1 MDITQTPT
9 KSNLMKAQ
17 ASLKMAEQGYDLLDR
32 KRRLLM
38 RELAALENKKKGLL
52 GTLSKTFNE
61 AYSALKEANISMGIE
76 RVRQF
81 ADGVPE
87 ENGVEIKFYS
97 VMGVEVPIVRLAAAG
112 KRSPLMSLY
121 KTNLSLDEAMFK
133 FEEAKR
139 LTVQIAEITSG
150 IDRLSVHV
158 RKTQKRANALKNIMI
173 PRYSE
178 LIRTISS
185 SLEEKE
191 REEFARLKVIKSR
204 S

>member
-1 MDITQTPT
+1 MDVTQTPT
-9 KSNLMKAQ
+9 KSNLMKAE

-38 RELAALENKKKGLL
+38 RELTALENKKKGLL
-52 GTLSKTFNE
+52 GTLSRTFAE
-61 AYSALKEANISMGIE
+61 AYGALQEANISMGIE

-81 ADGVPE
+81 AGGVPE

-97 VMGVEVPIVRLAAAG
+97 VMGVEVPVVRLTAAE
-112 KRSPLMSLY
+112 KRAPLMSLY
-121 KTNLSLDEAMFK
+121 KTNLSLDEAIFK

-173 PRYSE
+173 PRYTE
-178 LIRTISS
+178 LIRSITS

-204 S
+204 G

>member
-38 RELAALENKKKGLL
+38 RELTALENKKKGLL
-52 GTLSKTFNE
+52 GTLSTTFNE

-76 RVRQF
+76 RVWQF

-87 ENGVEIKFYS
+87 ENGIEIKFYS

-173 PRYSE
+173 PRYTE
-178 LIRTISS
+178 LIRSISS
-185 SLEEKE
+185 SLEEKD

-204 S
+204 G

>member
-1 MDITQTPT
+1 
-9 KSNLMKAQ
+9 MKAQ

-38 RELAALENKKKGLL
+38 RELSALENKKKGLL
-52 GTLSKTFNE
+52 GTLSKTFQA
-61 AYSALKEANISMGIE
+61 AYNALKEANISMGIE
-76 RVRQF
+76 RVQQF

-87 ENGVEIKFYS
+87 DNGVEIKFYS
-97 VMGVEVPIVRLAAAG
+97 VMGVEVPIVRLAAPG

-121 KTNLSLDEAMFK
+121 KTNLSLDEAMFQ

-173 PRYSE
+173 PRYTE